1 MSVRYQQPVPVLF
14 GPGAI
19 RDLGGEVKAL
29 NCHKALCVYD
39 GGVKAAR
46 IGEKAEESL
55 RQAGID
61 YVVFDKITA
70 DPSSDLVDEGAAL
83 AKAQGVDC
91 VIGVGGGSSMD
102 AAKGIALM
110 MANPAP
116 VTQYLTLP
124 PTCLSTD
131 IPIVLV
137 PTTAGTGSEVTP
149 VCVISNLATNE
160 KLGLFLKGHTLAIL
174 DPELTLTV
182 PPAVTAN
189 TGLDAFCHAVE
200 SITAKNRNPRSEVLA
215 LDAIRRI
222 VRSLPAACRDGAD
235 LAARTE
241 LALASNFAGIAFADA
256 DNHFGHS
263 LADALSATF
272 HTPHGLNCAWGDPEL
287 ILLIAPVV
295 PDKIRLIGEAMGLTF
310 SGGETPAQLGEAV
323 AQAVRDL
330 MRQCGIKSPREM
342 GFTREQVVSGAPLAF
357 ESGLRFNCPA
367 EITLEM
373 SRTAMEGIY
382 DHYQ

>member
-1 MSVRYQQPVPVLF
+1 MTVRYQQAVPVIF

-19 RDLGGEVKAL
+19 RDLGKEVQAMG
-29 NCHKALCVYD
+29 CRKALCVYD
-39 GGVKAAR
+39 GGVKAAH

-55 RQAGID
+55 RQAGMD

-83 AKAQGVDC
+83 ARAEGVDC

-102 AAKGIALM
+102 AAKAIALM
-110 MANPAP
+110 IQNQPP

-124 PTCLSTD
+124 PTCLSTGV
-131 IPIVLV
+131 PIILI
-137 PTTAGTGSEVTP
+137 PTTAGTGSEVTA

-160 KLGLFLKGHTLAIL
+160 KLGLFLKGQVTAIL

-200 SITAKNRNPRSEVLA
+200 SITARNRNPRSEVLA

-222 VRSLPAACRDGAD
+222 VRSLPKACRDGSD
-235 LAARTE
+235 LEARTE

-287 ILLIAPVV
+287 ILLIAPAV
-295 PDKIRLIGEAMGLTF
+295 PEKIRLIGEAMGLTF
-310 SGGETPAQLGEAV
+310 TGGETPAQLGAEV
-323 AQAVRDL
+323 AQAVRAL
-330 MRQCGIKSPREM
+330 MRTCGIKSPREM

-357 ESGLRFNCPA
+357 ESGLRFNCPVD
-367 EITLEM
+367 ITPEM
-373 SRTAMEGIY
+373 AQAAMEGIY